1 MAYDRWKSRL
11 QVRWLVTAAGAFAM
25 MIIVL
30 VLAWNVV
37 TSPHPIEQLAT
48 SIAPSEGEPQD
59 CARAATN
66 GEAGS
71 CRQSLQ

>member
-1 MAYDRWKSRL
+1 
-11 QVRWLVTAAGAFAM
+11 M